1 MRRFR
6 NVHRNCCRDYVQ
18 RVTDKVSCYVMQHD
32 DRKACATSNI
42 DSLFMNKTINTLIV
56 LYVNQLIV

>member
-1 MRRFR
+1 
-6 NVHRNCCRDYVQ
+6 
-18 RVTDKVSCYVMQHD
+18 MQHD

-42 DSLFMNKTINTLIV
+42 DSLFMNKTINTLIF